1 MSGKL
6 AILAGGGALPVALAD
21 AAPDALCIS
30 FAGVAHQL
38 GNRPR
43 QHKFEHLGS
52 VFQDLRA
59 NGVTQVTFGGS
70 MSRPPLDPA
79 EFDSMMMSLAPRLL
93 AGMQGGDDALL
104 RLVIQIFED
113 QGFEVVGAHEVA
125 PDLTVAE
132 GLLCGPE
139 PDEQALKDADR
150 AADILN
156 ALAPVDVGQGCV
168 VAGGICLGIETIQG
182 TDALLKF
189 VANTPEGLLRG
200 QRSVFV
206 KSPKRGQDLR
216 VDMPA
221 IGPDT
226 LRNAA
231 KAGIQGIVLQAGQVL
246 LLERKT
252 LLKLADDAGIF
263 IMGRVL

>member
-6 AILAGGGALPVALAD
+6 AILAGGGALPVALAA
-21 AAPDALCIS
+21 AAPQALCIS

-38 GNRPR
+38 GDRPHEHR
-43 QHKFEHLGS
+43 FERLGS
-52 VFQDLRA
+52 LFEDLRA

-70 MSRPPLDPA
+70 MSRPPLDPTQ
-79 EFDSMMMSLAPRLL
+79 FDSTMMALAPRLL

-104 RLVIQIFED
+104 RLVIQIFEE
-113 QGFEVVGAHEVA
+113 QGFSVLGAHDVA
-125 PDLTVAE
+125 PDLTVPE

-139 PDEQALKDADR
+139 PSEQALKDADR

-168 VAGGICLGIETIQG
+168 VAGGICVGIETVQG
-182 TDALLKF
+182 TDALLNF
-189 VANTPEGLLRG
+189 VAQTPQALLRG
-200 QRSVFV
+200 QKPVFV

-226 LRNAA
+226 IRNAA
-231 KAGIQGIVLQAGQVL
+231 KAGVCGIVLQAAQVL
-246 LLERKT
+246 LLDRDTT
-252 LLKLADDAGIF
+252 LQTATDGGLF
-263 IMGRVL
+263 IMGRLL